1 MRRITARAT
10 AAKIEAMQVKIEAMQ
25 VKIDTLAGKADS
37 ELSEA
42 LSGVSAA
49 LELAIELLHARLS
62 ATEQMRNE
70 IKSN

>member
-10 AAKIEAMQVKIEAMQ
+10 AAKIEAMQA
-25 VKIDTLAGKADS
+25 KIDTLAGKADS

-49 LELAIELLHARLS
+49 LELALELLHARLS
-62 ATEQMRNE
+62 AAEQMRNA
-70 IKSN
+70 IKPD